1 MSYFVV
7 IISSLWY
14 EIKNPSKVEEREAKG
29 HFSYLDGITMKRILN
44 ILMSIMALV
53 CVTTI
58 VNAQTVRQSNLEE
71 RSASQNLGYH
81 SPFQSGTI
89 VGIISGPYGSVLFVK
104 LEDNTK
110 LRFHHP
116 GTSIDRGDRILV
128 YKKNGE
134 YFLLES
140 ATPE

>member
-1 MSYFVV
+1 
-7 IISSLWY
+7 
-14 EIKNPSKVEEREAKG
+14 
-29 HFSYLDGITMKRILN
+29 MKRIFS
-44 ILMSIMALV
+44 ILMGMMALV
-53 CVTTI
+53 GVTTI
-58 VNAQTVRQSNLEE
+58 TNAQTVRQSNLEE
-71 RSASQNLGYH
+71 RAVHPNLGFDNLY
-81 SPFQSGTI
+81 QSGTI

-116 GTSIDRGDRILV
+116 GTSIDRGDHILV
-128 YKKNGE
+128 FKKNGE

>member
-1 MSYFVV
+1 
-7 IISSLWY
+7 
-14 EIKNPSKVEEREAKG
+14 
-29 HFSYLDGITMKRILN
+29 MKRIFN
-44 ILMSIMALV
+44 TLMGMTALV

-58 VNAQTVRQSNLEE
+58 TDAQTVRQSNLEE
-71 RSASQNLGYH
+71 RAVNPNLGH
-81 SPFQSGTI
+81 NSPYQSGTI

-116 GTSIDRGDRILV
+116 GTSIDRDDRILV
-128 YKKNGE
+128 FKRNGE

>member
-1 MSYFVV
+1 LSYLVV
-7 IISSLWY
+7 IILSLWY

-29 HFSYLDGITMKRILN
+29 RFSYLEGITMKRIFN
-44 ILMSIMALV
+44 ILMSMMALV
-53 CVTTI
+53 CVITI
-58 VNAQTVRQSNLEE
+58 ANAQTVRQSNLEE
-71 RSASQNLGYH
+71 RAASQNLGYN
-81 SPFQSGTI
+81 SAYQSGTI

-128 YKKNGE
+128 FKKNGE

>member
-1 MSYFVV
+1 
-7 IISSLWY
+7 
-14 EIKNPSKVEEREAKG
+14 
-29 HFSYLDGITMKRILN
+29 MKRILN

-58 VNAQTVRQSNLEE
+58 ANAQTVRQPNSEE
-71 RSASQNLGYH
+71 RAASPNLGYS
-81 SPFQSGTI
+81 SPSQSGTI
-89 VGIISGPYGSVLFVK
+89 VGIISGPYGSVLFVN

-116 GTSIDRGDRILV
+116 GTSIAQGDRILV
-128 YKKNGE
+128 FKKNGE

>member
-1 MSYFVV
+1 MGM
-7 IISSLWY
+7 I
-14 EIKNPSKVEEREAKG
+14 
-29 HFSYLDGITMKRILN
+29 
-44 ILMSIMALV
+44 ALV

-58 VNAQTVRQSNLEE
+58 VNAQTIRQSNLEE
-71 RSASQNLGYH
+71 RAANLNLGYNE
-81 SPFQSGTI
+81 PYQSGTI

-116 GTSIDRGDRILV
+116 GTSIDRGDSV
-128 YKKNGE
+128 FVFKKNGK

-140 ATPE
+140 AIPE